1 MSLTIYL
8 FHSTLNRFKKSLPV
22 LLLILPIGIFA
33 GTGSRLLATHIY
45 LKNLVVTGPVLL
57 GQTQTGKFVILLL
70 MSRAQLFHAGSIQ
83 C

>member
-45 LKNLVVTGPVLL
+45 LKNLVVTGPVL

-70 MSRAQLFHAGSIQ
+70 MSRAQLFHVGSIQ